1 MKKLKI
7 ILSTSILLV
16 IISSLWLSVSAE
28 PGSSYYKEQKNE
40 ALQNSQE
47 TQTQI
52 NSVEGEIDEVL
63 QEVANLN
70 NSILEYE
77 TQIKQLNEK
86 SESLQKSI
94 SIKEKELEEKKQ
106 ILEDRLVA
114 MYMKKET
121 TFLDVVLSGK
131 LMNFI
136 SNQDMIK
143 QIADYDNKLITEVEE
158 LKKSLESEKAEV
170 ETVKKEKEEKNAE
183 LQKLKAEKEQKAA
196 NLTEE
201 QKELESKL
209 SEYRAQ
215 AEQYADL
222 ERKAIAQEEAAR
234 KAAQE
239 EAARKAAQE
248 EAARKAAQ
256 QNNSNNASSSNNTAS
271 SSNKST
277 TPVSSYSG
285 GKLGWPCPASSRITS
300 PYGYRIL
307 FGVRDFHTGIDI
319 GASTGTNIVAAES
332 GTVILANYGWNGGY
346 GNYIIINHGNGITT
360 RYAHASQLYV
370 SAGQTVSK
378 GQVIAAVGTT
388 GNSTGPHLHFEV
400 RENGSHKNPLNYL

>member
-1 MKKLKI
+1 MKKLSKI
-7 ILSTSILLV
+7 ISISILLML
-16 IISSLWLSVSAE
+16 ISSMLFNVNAE
-28 PGSSYYKEQKNE
+28 NGSTYYKQKQQEAQKN
-40 ALQNSQE
+40 SD
-47 TQTQI
+47 QTQSQI
-52 NSVEGEIDEVL
+52 DDVKGEVDEVL
-63 QEVANLN
+63 QEVADLN
-70 NSILEYE
+70 NSILDYE
-77 TQIKQLNEK
+77 SQIQQLSDKLNEL
-86 SESLQKSI
+86 ESSI
-94 SIKEKELEEKKQ
+94 AQKEKELTEKKQ
-106 ILEDRLVA
+106 LLENRMVA

-121 TFLDVVLSGK
+121 TFLDVLLSGN

-136 SNQDMIK
+136 SNQDMMK

-158 LKKSLESEKAEV
+158 LKKSLQDEKAQV
-170 ETVKKEKEEKNAE
+170 ETVKQEKEAKSQE

-201 QKELESKL
+201 QKELEKKL
-209 SEYRAQ
+209 SEYKSQ
-215 AEQYADL
+215 AEKYADL
-222 ERKAIAQEEAAR
+222 ERQAIAKEEAAR

-239 EAARKAAQE
+239 EAARKAA
-248 EAARKAAQ
+248 AA
-256 QNNSNNASSSNNTAS
+256 NSGASNGS
-271 SSNKST
+271 KST
-277 TPVSSYSG
+277 TNTSAVISNPYTG
-285 GKLGWPCPASSRITS
+285 GKLGWPCPSSSRITS

-319 GASTGTNIVAAES
+319 GAVHGSNICAAES

-400 RENGSHKNPLNYL
+400 RVNGSHTNPLNYL

>member
-1 MKKLKI
+1 MKKLSKI
-7 ILSTSILLV
+7 ISISILLML
-16 IISSLWLSVSAE
+16 ISSMLFNVNAE
-28 PGSSYYKEQKNE
+28 NGSTYYKQKQQEAQKN
-40 ALQNSQE
+40 SD
-47 TQTQI
+47 QTQSQI
-52 NSVEGEIDEVL
+52 DDVKGEVDEVL
-63 QEVANLN
+63 QEVADLN
-70 NSILEYE
+70 NSILDYE
-77 TQIKQLNEK
+77 SQIQQLSDKLNEL
-86 SESLQKSI
+86 ESSI
-94 SIKEKELEEKKQ
+94 AQKEKELTEKKQ
-106 ILEDRLVA
+106 LLENRMVA

-121 TFLDVVLSGK
+121 TFLDVLLSGN

-136 SNQDMIK
+136 SNQDMMK

-158 LKKSLESEKAEV
+158 LKKSLQDEKAQV
-170 ETVKKEKEEKNAE
+170 ETVKQEKEAKSQE

-201 QKELESKL
+201 QKELEKKL
-209 SEYRAQ
+209 SEYKSQ
-215 AEQYADL
+215 AEKYADL
-222 ERKAIAQEEAAR
+222 ERQAIAKEEAAR

-239 EAARKAAQE
+239 EAARKAA
-248 EAARKAAQ
+248 AA
-256 QNNSNNASSSNNTAS
+256 NSGASNGS
-271 SSNKST
+271 KST
-277 TPVSSYSG
+277 TNTSAVISNPYTG
-285 GKLGWPCPASSRITS
+285 GKLGWPCPSSSRITS

-319 GASTGTNIVAAES
+319 GAVQGSNICAAES

-400 RENGSHKNPLNYL
+400 RVNGSHTNPLNYL

>member
-1 MKKLKI
+1 MKKFSKI
-7 ILSTSILLV
+7 ISISILLML
-16 IISSLWLSVSAE
+16 ISSILFSVNAE
-28 PGSSYYKEQKNE
+28 NGSTYYKEKKQEANE
-40 ALQNSQE
+40 NSQ
-47 TQTQI
+47 QTQSQI
-52 NSVEGEIDEVL
+52 DDVKGEVDEVL
-63 QEVANLN
+63 QEVADLN

-77 TQIKQLNEK
+77 TQIQQLTEQLD
-86 SESLQKSI
+86 ELQTSI
-94 SIKEKELEEKKQ
+94 AQKEKELAEKKQ
-106 ILEDRLVA
+106 ILENRMVA

-121 TFLDVVLSGK
+121 TFLDVILSGK

-158 LKKSLESEKAEV
+158 LKKSLEDEKAQV
-170 ETVKKEKEEKNAE
+170 ETVKQEKEAKNQE
-183 LQKLKAEKEQKAA
+183 LQKLKAEKEEKAA

-201 QKELESKL
+201 QKELEKKL
-209 SEYRAQ
+209 SEYKAQ
-215 AEQYADL
+215 AEQYAEL
-222 ERKAIAQEEAAR
+222 ERQAIAKEEAAR

-239 EAARKAAQE
+239 EAARKAA
-248 EAARKAAQ
+248 AA
-256 QNNSNNASSSNNTAS
+256 NSGVSSSNTSTNT
-271 SSNKST
+271 ST
-277 TPVSSYSG
+277 AVANPYTG
-285 GKLGWPCPASSRITS
+285 GKLGWPCPSSSRITS

-319 GASTGTNIVAAES
+319 GAVHGSNICAAES

-346 GNYIIINHGNGITT
+346 GNYIILNHGNGITT

-370 SAGQTVSK
+370 TAGQTVSK

-400 RENGSHKNPLNYL
+400 RVNGSHTNPLNYL